1 MNIATRIIGSHAFFF
16 PEGNAF
22 TVPSAGTSGATA
34 KPGAGD
40 TGWVKIGEISS
51 CGISKG
57 ADVKEQWAPLPGT
70 LRLKDVI
77 ETKPDLTLKLT
88 VNELSALAYNVLF
101 RTLALT
107 SASTQF
113 NPLEGK
119 TLKGWLKLQQY
130 DQNEALVMTLDVFVH
145 LTVDGEVTFAEDI
158 VDFPFSA
165 RVLHSTLNTAA
176 LT

>member
-1 MNIATRIIGSHAFFF
+1 MNTSARTIGSHAFFF
-16 PEGNAF
+16 PEGNSF
-22 TVPSAGTSGATA
+22 TVPSSGTSGTAA
-34 KPGAGD
+34 KPGAAD
-40 TGWVKIGEISS
+40 TGWIGLGVIGSS
-51 CGISKG
+51 SISKSG
-57 ADVKEQWAPLPGT
+57 DVKELWAPLPGT

-77 ETKPDLTLKLT
+77 EVKPDISFKFT
-88 VNELSALAYNVLF
+88 VRELSALAVQVLF
-101 RTLALT
+101 RTLNLT

-130 DQNEALVMTLDVFVH
+130 DQNEALVMTVDVFVH
-145 LTVDGEVTFAEDI
+145 LTCDGEVTFGEDI

-165 RVLHSTLNTAA
+165 RVLHSTLNTGS